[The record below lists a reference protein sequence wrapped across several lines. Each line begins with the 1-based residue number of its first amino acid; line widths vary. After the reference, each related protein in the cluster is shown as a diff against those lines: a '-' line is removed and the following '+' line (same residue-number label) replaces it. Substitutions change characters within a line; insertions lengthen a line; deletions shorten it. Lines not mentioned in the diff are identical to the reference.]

1 MNEPDYGNAEPM
13 NISRMARNYGTTD
26 NPNKDGKLAAVD
38 AQVKKGQER
47 GSQSSKDIQEQSKA
61 DTLQRLK
68 KMKEEREKKDQ
79 ARKRGAGREDMMSRK
94 RQQDIMQREEEKK
107 KKAQGMGGSNVIG

>member
-13 NISRMARNYGTTD
+13 NTARTSRNYGTTD
-26 NPNKDGKLAAVD
+26 NPNKEGKLAAVD

-47 GSQSSKDIQEQSKA
+47 GSQSSKDIQEQSKN

-68 KMKEEREKKDQ
+68 KMKEEREKKE
-79 ARKRGAGREDMMSRK
+79 RKRGAGREDLMSK
-94 RQQDIMQREEEKK
+94 QRQQTLMQREEEKK
-107 KKAQGMGGSNVIG
+107 RKAQGMGGSTVVG